1 MCFIRVN
8 ADRTIFHHAASSN
21 LQDGVL
27 RALRTWG
34 RVKRSDSLLPL
45 PAIRI
50 GSLSREKRSVDTIY
64 RGGERERDGNV
75 FEEEIWKAEEK
86 MKESGKWWLR
96 GNARFS
102 AANRIS

>member
-1 MCFIRVN
+1 M
-8 ADRTIFHHAASSN
+8 
-21 LQDGVL
+21 
-27 RALRTWG
+27 
-34 RVKRSDSLLPL
+34 KRSDSLLPL

-64 RGGERERDGNV
+64 RGGEERERERDGNV

-86 MKESGKWWLR
+86 MRESGKWWLR